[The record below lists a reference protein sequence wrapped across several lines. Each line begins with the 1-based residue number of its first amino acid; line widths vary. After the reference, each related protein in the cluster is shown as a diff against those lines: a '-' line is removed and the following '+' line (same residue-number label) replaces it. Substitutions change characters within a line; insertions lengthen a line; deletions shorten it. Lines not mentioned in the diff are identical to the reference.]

1 MNLANGVFTAP
12 VTGIYHFSFSGM
24 TKDKLNII
32 LTVTDVD
39 NNVINAASTSVDFS
53 LSTSVFRT
61 GVSLSSSVLLNE
73 NDKVSVYKGGFG
85 TLSSEIMIA
94 NAPHTIFSGWLVEVI
109 ELP

>member
-1 MNLANGVFTAP
+1 MESLQPQCPEFT
-12 VTGIYHFSFSGM
+12 IFLL
-24 TKDKLNII
+24 KDKLNII

-53 LSTSVFRT
+53 FATSVFGT

-73 NDKVSVYKGGFG
+73 NDKVSVYKSGFG
-85 TLSSEIMIA
+85 TLSSEIIA
-94 NAPHTIFSGWLVEVI
+94 NAPNTIFSGWLVEEV